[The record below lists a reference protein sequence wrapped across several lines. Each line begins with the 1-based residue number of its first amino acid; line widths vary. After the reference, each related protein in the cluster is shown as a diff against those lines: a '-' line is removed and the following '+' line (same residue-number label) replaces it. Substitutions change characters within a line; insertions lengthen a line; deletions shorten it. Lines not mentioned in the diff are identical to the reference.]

1 MSTLQPN
8 DAEDTSS
15 ATSRD
20 SAWALPVNRLKAA
33 GVPAGAINL
42 NVDGRQLAGPLQ
54 GFGQMWQKTYRV
66 RLTDAQVSPQQ
77 VIKTWRENFPKFWP
91 KGNNFYAPLTSIEP
105 GEVAVLNLALPGG
118 MRLSTGV
125 RVIYADDESFTF
137 MTPEGHMYAAM
148 ITFSAYDEDGAT
160 VAQVQPLIRASDPMY
175 EIGMRLGFAHKME
188 DQFWHHTLQSLAAHF
203 NMQGAPV
210 QQKNTLV
217 DPKLQ
222 WRYTKNIWNNAA
234 IRSTLY
240 IAATPVRWAAGL
252 FNRKK
257 QNGR

>member
-1 MSTLQPN
+1 MSDLQSDNTQSTPPAPRN
-8 DAEDTSS
+8 A
-15 ATSRD
+15 
-20 SAWALPVNRLKAA
+20 AWAQPVDKLEASA
-33 GVPAGAINL
+33 VPAGGMNL
-42 NVDGRQLAGPLQ
+42 NVTGRHLAGPLQ

-66 RLTDAQVSPQQ
+66 RLTHAPVSPQQ

-125 RVIYADDESFTF
+125 RVIYADDESFSF

-148 ITFSAYDEDGAT
+148 ITFSAFEEDGAT

-203 NMQGAPV
+203 NVTGAPV

-222 WRYTKNIWNNAA
+222 WQYTKNIWNNAA

-240 IAATPVRWAAGL
+240 VVATPVRWV
-252 FNRKK
+252 
-257 QNGR
+257 GRLLDSKR

>member
-1 MSTLQPN
+1 MSAQPN
-8 DAEDTSS
+8 DTGIPAN
-15 ATSRD
+15 AASRD
-20 SAWALPVNRLKAA
+20 AAWAQPIDKLSAA
-33 GVPAGAINL
+33 DVPAGAMNIN
-42 NVDGRQLAGPLQ
+42 VTGRQLAGPLQ
-54 GFGQMWQKTYRV
+54 GFGQLWQKTYRI
-66 RLTDAQVSPQQ
+66 RLTNAQATPQL

-91 KGNNFYAPLTSIEP
+91 KGNNFYAPLTRIEP

-148 ITFSAYDEDGAT
+148 ITFSAFEEDAAT

-175 EIGMRLGFAHKME
+175 EIGMRLGFAHRME
-188 DQFWHHTLQSLAAHF
+188 DQFWHHTLQALAAHF
-203 NMQGAPV
+203 DVQGAPV

-222 WRYTKNIWNNAA
+222 WKYTKNIWNNAA
-234 IRSTLY
+234 IRSTMY
-240 IAATPVRWAAGL
+240 VAATPLRWVGGL
-252 FNRKK
+252 FRRKR
-257 QNGR
+257 QGTE

>member
-1 MSTLQPN
+1 MSAKPDPTEAPAN
-8 DAEDTSS
+8 VA
-15 ATSRD
+15 SRD
-20 SAWALPVNRLKAA
+20 AAWAQPIDKLSAA
-33 GVPAGAINL
+33 DVPAGAMNL
-42 NVDGRQLAGPLQ
+42 NVTGRQLAGPLQ
-54 GFGQMWQKTYRV
+54 GFGQLWQKTYRV
-66 RLTDAQVSPQQ
+66 RLTTAQATPQQ
-77 VIKTWRENFPKFWP
+77 VIKIWRENFPKFWP
-91 KGNNFYAPLTSIEP
+91 KGNNFYAPLTRIEP

-148 ITFSAYDEDGAT
+148 ITFSAFEEDAAT

-188 DQFWHHTLQSLAAHF
+188 DQFWHRTLQALAAHF
-203 NMQGAPV
+203 DVQDAPV

-222 WRYTKNIWNNAA
+222 WKYTKNIWNNAA
-234 IRSTLY
+234 IRSTMY
-240 IAATPVRWAAGL
+240 VAAKPLRWVGGL
-252 FNRKK
+252 FRRKE
-257 QNGR
+257 QSSG